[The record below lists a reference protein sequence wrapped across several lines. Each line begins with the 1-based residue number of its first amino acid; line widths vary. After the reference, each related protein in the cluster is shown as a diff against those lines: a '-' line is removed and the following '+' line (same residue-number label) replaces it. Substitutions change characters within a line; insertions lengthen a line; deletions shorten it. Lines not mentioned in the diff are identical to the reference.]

1 MDSLGIFVGKIAKLE
16 MKSEE
21 IQDDFKYFQKEVTT
35 KLGQEMKKGE
45 SEMIKLGEQKCR
57 ESMNGLLQT
66 YLNEYLSKR
75 LTPKVSDYFRSVM
88 GESKKIY

>member
-35 KLGQEMKKGE
+35 KLG
-45 SEMIKLGEQKCR
+45 
-57 ESMNGLLQT
+57 
-66 YLNEYLSKR
+66 
-75 LTPKVSDYFRSVM
+75 
-88 GESKKIY
+88 